1 MNYSVGNHI
10 FFPLFFFSFFFFCDA
25 SWLVGP
31 LLKFRDIEQG
41 QKSRDLSLGP
51 ALDEISSTCTVVDLT
66 VRVNM
71 FS

>member
-10 FFPLFFFSFFFFCDA
+10 FFSLFFFCFFFCDA

-41 QKSRDLSLGP
+41 QKVETS
-51 ALDEISSTCTVVDLT
+51 ALDLH
-66 VRVNM
+66 
-71 FS
+71 